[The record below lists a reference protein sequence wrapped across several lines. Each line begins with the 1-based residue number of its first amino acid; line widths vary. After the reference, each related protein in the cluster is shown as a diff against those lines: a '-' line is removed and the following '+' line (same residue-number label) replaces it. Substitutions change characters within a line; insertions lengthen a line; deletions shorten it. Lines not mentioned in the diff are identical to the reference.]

1 MKTGKGLIESLSV
14 EQNNYII
21 SVKTS
26 DLIEAG
32 YGYLTSGN
40 FAYTFVNKS
49 WLKPF
54 TKTTKA
60 KLV

>member
-1 MKTGKGLIESLSV
+1 MKTGKGLIEPLSV

-32 YGYLTSGN
+32 YGHLTSGN

-54 TKTTKA
+54 TKIKRGE
-60 KLV
+60 